1 MSGRRLIS
9 FGVVLVL
16 VLFAAAA
23 ATYGQAA
30 NWYPSRWG
38 AADQRGAANRI
49 TAAKVLEAKTLITR
63 GTVYQLGRVYESA
76 MPMFGSRHYSLRIPQ
91 AFGPLGSNQTIYHDE
106 IVSAEIGQVGTQFDG
121 LGHLGIGDLFYNGN
135 NRNEFSKAEG
145 LTKLGVENVGA
156 MATRGVLINVAA
168 YKGVPQLAGGY
179 EITLA
184 DVQGTLK
191 RQGMEIRTG
200 DIVLVHTGWG
210 SLWLTDNAKFVANAP
225 GIGLAAAQFLVER
238 EVVLVGSDTWATEVV
253 PNPNP
258 ALQFPVHQ
266 LLLARNGIY
275 IFENLATE
283 ELARDNAYEFAFFF
297 APLRLKGATGSPGN
311 PLAIR

>member
-1 MSGRRLIS
+1 MRGRRSLPLGII
-9 FGVVLVL
+9 
-16 VLFAAAA
+16 VLFVLLAAAA
-23 ATYGQAA
+23 ATYGQGA

-38 AADQRGAANRI
+38 TADQRGAANRI
-49 TAAKVLEAKTLITR
+49 TPAKVLEAKTLITR
-63 GTVYQLGRVYESA
+63 GSVYQLGRVYESA
-76 MPMFGSRHYSLRIPQ
+76 MPMFGTRQFSLRIPQ
-91 AFGPLGSNQTIYHDE
+91 TFGPMGSNQLTFHDE

-121 LGHLGIGDLFYNGN
+121 LGHLGIGDLFYNGH
-135 NRNEFSKAEG
+135 NRKDFSKAEG
-145 LTKLGVENVGA
+145 LTALGVENVGA
-156 MATRGVLINVAA
+156 IATRGVLIDVAA

-184 DVQGTLK
+184 DVQGALR
-191 RQGMEIRTG
+191 RQGTAVRAG

-210 SLWLTDNAKFVANAP
+210 SLWLKDNTKFAASAP
-225 GIGLAAAQFLVER
+225 GIGLAAAQYLVGL
-238 EVVLVGSDTWATEVV
+238 EVVLVGSDTWSTEVV

-266 LLLARNGIY
+266 LLIPRNGIY

-283 ELARDNAYEFAFFF
+283 DLARDNAYEFAFLF